1 MHQEEAAHVE
11 AAADSSGKG
20 RGKEVGCLQH
30 MARSQKAPTKI
41 VNNGKQAKRAPSAVP
56 TLPPPALHLS
66 QENIDSAKKKKKQ
79 KNKKKK
85 KKLLL
90 DKRETKSQ
98 KKLICR

>member
-1 MHQEEAAHVE
+1 
-11 AAADSSGKG
+11 
-20 RGKEVGCLQH
+20 

-41 VNNGKQAKRAPSAVP
+41 VNNGKQAKRAPSPAP

-79 KNKKKK
+79 NKKNKKKK
-85 KKLLL
+85 LVRLH
-90 DKRETKSQ
+90 DKGKTKSQ

>member
-1 MHQEEAAHVE
+1 M
-11 AAADSSGKG
+11 
-20 RGKEVGCLQH
+20 QH

-41 VNNGKQAKRAPSAVP
+41 VNNGKQAKRAPSPAP

-79 KNKKKK
+79 NKKKK

-90 DKRETKSQ
+90 DKGKTKSQ

>member
-1 MHQEEAAHVE
+1 
-11 AAADSSGKG
+11 
-20 RGKEVGCLQH
+20 

-41 VNNGKQAKRAPSAVP
+41 VNNGKQAKRAPSPAP

-79 KNKKKK
+79 NKK

-90 DKRETKSQ
+90 DKGKTKSQ